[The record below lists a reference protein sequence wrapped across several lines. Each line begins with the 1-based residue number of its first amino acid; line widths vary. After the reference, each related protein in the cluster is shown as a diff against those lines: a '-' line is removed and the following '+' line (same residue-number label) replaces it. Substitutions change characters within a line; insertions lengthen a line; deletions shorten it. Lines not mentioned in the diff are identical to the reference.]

1 MLPDEN
7 ICGVLLA
14 GGQSRRIGGGDK
26 CLAELGGK
34 TLLQRSVDVAAPQV
48 SQLVLNTN
56 SDPGQF
62 VSYGLP
68 IVRDVVGGFA
78 GPLAGVLTGMEWA
91 RENAPACEWL
101 ASFAC
106 DAPFVPTDLVALLLS
121 AARSEVVD
129 LACASSAGRTHPVFA
144 LWPLT
149 LAADLRKAL
158 TEEGSRKVDIWTA
171 RYRLAVVD
179 FDAEDADPF
188 FNLNRPEDLAAAEN
202 HLEAVRA

>member
-1 MLPDEN
+1 MPPDEN

-14 GGQSRRIGGGDK
+14 GGQSRRMGGGDK

-34 TLLQRSVDVAAPQV
+34 TLLQRSVDVVAPQV

-68 IVRDVVGGFA
+68 IARDVVGGFA
-78 GPLAGVLTGMEWA
+78 GPLAGLLTGMEWA

-106 DAPFVPTDLVALLLS
+106 DAPFVPTDLVALLFS

-129 LACASSAGRTHPVFA
+129 MACASSAGRQHPVFA

-149 LAADLRKAL
+149 LAVDLRKAV
-158 TEEGSRKVDIWTA
+158 TEEGIRKVDTWTA

-179 FDAEDADPF
+179 FDAEVADPF
-188 FNLNRPEDLAAAEN
+188 FNINRPEDLAAAEK
-202 HLEAVRA
+202 HLEELRA

>member
-1 MLPDEN
+1 MPPDEN
-7 ICGVLLA
+7 VCGILLA
-14 GGQSRRIGGGDK
+14 GGQSRRMGGGDK

-34 TLLQRSVDVAAPQV
+34 TLLQRSIDVAVPQV

-106 DAPFVPTDLVALLLS
+106 DAPFVPPDLVALLLS

-129 LACASSAGRTHPVFA
+129 LACASSAGRHHPVFA

-158 TEEGSRKVDIWTA
+158 TEEGIRKVDIWTA
-171 RYRLAVVD
+171 RHRLAVVD
-179 FDAEDADPF
+179 FGAEDADPF
-188 FNLNRPEDLAAAEN
+188 FNINRPEDLAAAEK
-202 HLEAVRA
+202 HLEALRA